1 MQQCNSE
8 ITIWYDLD
16 VLIAHHALVGGVRGA
31 HVEEHLLLLV
41 HLLHPLRNLWMTQA
55 TEYRRLFFH
64 LVDVVEDDD
73 QEDEED
79 AFHQEEEHVQEED
92 EGAGQQQ
99 EEEQEEGVAV
109 GPGLLGELLQRLQV
123 GGGLD
128 GKVGPHLPHSI
139 HQSLKAGHLD
149 SWRFLEVKI

>member
-16 VLIAHHALVGGVRGA
+16 LLIVHHALVGGARGV

-41 HLLHPLRNLWMTQA
+41 HLLLLRNLWMTQA
-55 TEYRRLFFH
+55 TEYQRLFFH
-64 LVDVVEDDD
+64 LVDVVEEDE

-99 EEEQEEGVAV
+99 EEEEEEGVAV
-109 GPGLLGELLQRLQV
+109 GPDLLGELLQRLQV

-139 HQSLKAGHLD
+139 HQSLKDGHLD